1 MNQLSYTLP
10 SELAAAVQQTLDEW
24 QQNDGMSRLWNR
36 DASLWTGGDEAQWLG
51 WLDIVDASLAQVDAL
66 QDFGREIA
74 ASDISHVVLLGMGG
88 SSMAPEV
95 LRECF
100 GSGPGYP
107 ALEVL
112 DSTDP
117 AQISTVEAAVDL
129 PHTLF
134 IVASKSGSTLEP
146 NILMAYFFQRMV
158 D

>member
-24 QQNDGMSRLWNR
+24 QQNDRMSRLWNR
-36 DASLWTGGDEAQWLG
+36 DASLWSGGDEAQWLG
-51 WLDIVDASLAQVDAL
+51 WLDIVQASLAQVDEL
-66 QDFGREIA
+66 RDFGKQIA
-74 ASDISHVVLLGMGG
+74 ESSITHVVLLGMGG

-100 GSGPGYP
+100 GSRPGYP

-117 AQISTVEAAVDL
+117 AQVRTV
-129 PHTLF
+129 
-134 IVASKSGSTLEP
+134 
-146 NILMAYFFQRMV
+146 
-158 D
+158 